1 MGRVGTPYYIGMGNA
16 HVKIIA
22 SLRINNGLKCQRGT
36 SSICFSAANP
46 NNRGTGTATATAT
59 PHRIWHLCIYHTHTY
74 IYRHTPLALYL
85 FVSFKNKTQTELER
99 TEQCAGIE
107 GAQFEIFKQIR

>member
-1 MGRVGTPYYIGMGNA
+1 MDLSVKGAHHQFVFRRPTPTTEAQPQPLPLLPPIAYGIYIA
-16 HVKIIA
+16 
-22 SLRINNGLKCQRGT
+22 
-36 SSICFSAANP
+36 
-46 NNRGTGTATATAT
+46 
-59 PHRIWHLCIYHTHTY
+59 
-74 IYRHTPLALYL
+74 YRHTPLALYL